1 MSNILP
7 EDSSVNLQ
15 QIAKTFRQ
23 TGWIS
28 FWVQLVLTVISA
40 ITLIFAAASG
50 SNPNPATGNASTNP
64 GTGVGG
70 LLTVLGIAVLA
81 FNMYWALTRYVS
93 FGRRLSSGSKS
104 VRPRKSDTIQA
115 IRFGLFVSLV
125 GMLLAI
131 LGAETIVGLLVGKAL
146 SQGIGGL
153 VAVDPSRFIQ
163 PADTFVVQASIN
175 VILAQ
180 FAGIV
185 AALWLLNR
193 MSK

>member
-1 MSNILP
+1 MRNPIARDESPPNI
-7 EDSSVNLQ
+7 Q
-15 QIAKTFRQ
+15 QIAQSFRL

-28 FWVQLVLTVISA
+28 FWTQLVLTVISG
-40 ITLIFAAASG
+40 ITLIFAVAAG
-50 SNPNPATGNASTNP
+50 RTPTGVSTNP

-70 LLTVLGIAVLA
+70 LLTIVGIGILV

-93 FGRRLSSGSKS
+93 VGRRLSGSKS
-104 VRPRKSDTIQA
+104 NRPKKLDTIQS
-115 IRFGLFVSLV
+115 IRLGLMVSLV

-146 SQGIGGL
+146 SQGIGGF
-153 VAVDPSRFIQ
+153 VNTDPSRFIQ

-185 AALWLLNR
+185 SALWLLNR
-193 MSK
+193 ISR

>member
-15 QIAKTFRQ
+15 KIAKTFRQ

-28 FWVQLVLTVISA
+28 FWVQLVLTVIST
-40 ITLIFAAASG
+40 ITLVFAAASG
-50 SNPNPATGNASTNP
+50 SNPNPATGGGSTNP
-64 GTGVGG
+64 GTGIGG
-70 LLTVLGIAVLA
+70 LLTILGIAVLA
-81 FNMYWALTRYVS
+81 FNMYWALTRYVA
-93 FGRRLSSGSKS
+93 FGRRLSGNKM
-104 VRPRKSDTIQA
+104 VRPRKSETIQA
-115 IRFGLFVSLV
+115 IRFGLTVSLV

>member
-7 EDSSVNLQ
+7 EDSSANLQ
-15 QIAKTFRQ
+15 QIARTFRQ

-28 FWVQLVLTVISA
+28 FWVQLVLTVIST
-40 ITLIFAAASG
+40 ITLVFAAASG
-50 SNPNPATGNASTNP
+50 SNPNQASTNP

-81 FNMYWALTRYVS
+81 FNMYWALTRYVA
-93 FGRRLSSGSKS
+93 FGRRLSGSKM
-104 VRPRKSDTIQA
+104 VRPRKSETIQA
-115 IRFGLFVSLV
+115 IRFGLTVSLV

>member
-1 MSNILP
+1 MIRNLIARDDAPPNI
-7 EDSSVNLQ
+7 Q
-15 QIAKTFRQ
+15 QIAKSFRL

-28 FWVQLVLTVISA
+28 FWTQLVLTVVSG
-40 ITLIFAAASG
+40 ITLIFAVAAG
-50 SNPNPATGNASTNP
+50 RTPTGVSTNP

-70 LLTVLGIAVLA
+70 LLTIVGIGILV
-81 FNMYWALTRYVS
+81 FNMYWALTRYVVV
-93 FGRRLSSGSKS
+93 GRRLAGSKS
-104 VRPRKSDTIQA
+104 DRPKKSETIQS
-115 IRFGLFVSLV
+115 IRLGLMVSLV

-146 SQGIGGL
+146 SQGIGGF
-153 VAVDPSRFIQ
+153 VNTDPSRFIQ

-185 AALWLLNR
+185 SALWLLNR
-193 MSK
+193 ISR